1 MNADLLKRKYQA
13 EVDAYPKNI
22 GLFKRYSFLLRLSGD
37 HLTVRSL
44 LLQDN
49 FSKTE
54 ITNTKS
60 KINHYIKKKN
70 HALVADR
77 AF

>member
-1 MNADLLKRKYQA
+1 MTTDLLKKKYQA

-49 FSKTE
+49 YSKTE

-60 KINHYIKKKN
+60 KINHYNRKKN
-70 HALVADR
+70 QSIMSGS

>member
-1 MNADLLKRKYQA
+1 MTTDLLKKKYQA
-13 EVDAYPKNI
+13 EVEAYKNI

-37 HLTVRSL
+37 HLTTRNI

-49 FSKTE
+49 YSKTE

-70 HALVADR
+70 QSIMPGS

>member
-1 MNADLLKRKYQA
+1 MTTDLLKRKYQA

-49 FSKTE
+49 YSKTE

-70 HALVADR
+70 QSIMPGS